1 MPHMADLLIRDVRIV
16 PFRDRDELSR
26 TYSTRARPARAGTG
40 RGGRSCGAGGIG
52 VGPMGGSALVGASLI
67 DPAAG
72 DPVAAGAAL
81 ARAAGLRAA
90 DAARGIEPS
99 DPVDVFIRGGR
110 VVEVG
115 PHLHHPDA
123 DRVDGGGAFAV
134 PGLWDAH
141 AHLDLEAA
149 RAGRLDLRATRSP
162 EDVLALVRDAVSAL
176 PARER
181 GQGASVQGFGFRLS
195 TWSRTPDVAELDA
208 VSGDVPVA
216 LVSGDVHS
224 GWLNSAAL
232 RALGVPDPGG
242 PLREDPWFDTMNRL
256 DELPGSR
263 ELRERGYRS
272 VISDMLARGVTG
284 VVDMTQPATASDW
297 SDRVAGWAG
306 APFAAGIGG
315 ARAAG
320 VAVPRIRA
328 AIYRAQLPGW
338 VELGVRT
345 GDPLPGSP
353 RDEGGHAL
361 FTQGPLKVI
370 ADGSMGTCT
379 AFTHD
384 AYPSSL
390 GLAHDHGVENMSRE
404 ELTDLLAEATAAGF
418 DMAVHAI
425 GDACLED
432 VAAAFGATGAR
443 GRVEH
448 AQLLGAPGGPGGDAA
463 LEVLTRGG
471 IEVSV
476 QPGHLLD
483 DWAAVSRV
491 WPGKESR
498 CYAFADL
505 VGAGIRLHLGSDAP
519 VAPLDPW
526 LALSVA
532 VGRVV
537 PGGDVWG
544 PEQRLTPEEALA
556 ASVDGCGPVAVG
568 SRGDVVLCAEN
579 PLAPAPDAAEAA
591 ARLRELRPL
600 ATVVAGGVAAG

>member
-1 MPHMADLLIRDVRIV
+1 MADLLIRDVRIV

-26 TYSTRARPARAGTG
+26 TYSTKAHTTRADAARLRATD
-40 RGGRSCGAGGIG
+40 AAHG
-52 VGPMGGSALVGASLI
+52 VG
-67 DPAAG
+67 AG
-72 DPVAAGAAL
+72 DPV
-81 ARAAGLRAA
+81 
-90 DAARGIEPS
+90 
-99 DPVDVFIRGGR
+99 DVLIRGGR

-115 PHLHHPDA
+115 TRLHHPGA
-123 DRVDGGGAFAV
+123 DRVDGGGAFAI

-162 EDVLALVRDAVSAL
+162 EDVLALVRDAVAGL
-176 PARER
+176 PAHER
-181 GQGASVQGFGFRLS
+181 TRGTSVQGFGFRLS
-195 TWSRTPDVAELDA
+195 TWSRTPGVAELDA

-297 SDRVAGWAG
+297 SERVTGWAG
-306 APFAAGIGG
+306 ASPTAGAGG
-315 ARAAG
+315 ATG
-320 VAVPRIRA
+320 MVLPRIRA

-345 GDPLPGSP
+345 GDQLPGSP
-353 RDEGGHAL
+353 IDEGGHAL

-418 DMAVHAI
+418 GMAVHAI

>member
-1 MPHMADLLIRDVRIV
+1 MADLLIRDVRIV

-26 TYSTRARPARAGTG
+26 TYSTKAHTTRADAARLRATD
-40 RGGRSCGAGGIG
+40 AAHG
-52 VGPMGGSALVGASLI
+52 VG
-67 DPAAG
+67 AG
-72 DPVAAGAAL
+72 DPV
-81 ARAAGLRAA
+81 
-90 DAARGIEPS
+90 
-99 DPVDVFIRGGR
+99 DVLIRGGR

-115 PHLHHPDA
+115 TRLHHPGA
-123 DRVDGGGAFAV
+123 DRVDGGGAFAI

-162 EDVLALVRDAVSAL
+162 EDVLALVRDAVAGL
-176 PARER
+176 PAHER
-181 GQGASVQGFGFRLS
+181 TRGTSVQGFGFRLS
-195 TWSRTPDVAELDA
+195 TWSRTPGVAELDA

-256 DELPGSR
+256 DEVPGSR

-297 SDRVAGWAG
+297 SERVTGWAAASPTAG
-306 APFAAGIGG
+306 AGG
-315 ARAAG
+315 ATG
-320 VAVPRIRA
+320 MVLPRIRA

-353 RDEGGHAL
+353 IDEGGHAL

-463 LEVLTRGG
+463 LEVLIRGG

-568 SRGDVVLCAEN
+568 SRGDMVLCAEN